1 MDISPTASVPH
12 RAALLADIQDH
23 VGPCSTDLNAFVLQG
38 NVLSV
43 AAGRLSFVFGLKGPS
58 LAVDTACSSSIVS
71 THMSRS
77 AIASGAIGA
86 AAACGVQFTAAFLVS
101 GLFNSA
107 GMLAPDG
114 RCKTLDAAANG
125 YVRGEARGV
134 LVLEGVGPGGGPGVA
149 VIGSAVNQDGRSS
162 SLTAPNG
169 PSQQAVIR
177 QSLRGTAV
185 TPAEVAV
192 LQMHGTG
199 TGLGDPIEVG
209 AAAAVFRRA
218 HAGEGGGAPLV
229 LEAVKT
235 SVGHSETAAGVI
247 ALAQPLEGLVRMCTA
262 EIMHLV
268 ALNPY
273 IQGVIHSADIAAG
286 GAGAGMR
293 MPRQD
298 AAQVSAGP
306 AGGGGGGGSAGG
318 TSGFAFQGTNGHA
331 VLQALAAGARGGAH
345 RGVAG
350 ARSSLAVTD
359 RQRFWVVPETH
370 ALLTSV
376 HASPPDRCVAQAALS
391 ARRDCDMWDH
401 RVMNR
406 ALFPGAGFMV
416 WMKPPCLE
424 VISTR

>member
-1 MDISPTASVPH
+1 MSDAHVLRPLPH
-12 RAALLADIQDH
+12 
-23 VGPCSTDLNAFVLQG
+23 
-38 NVLSV
+38 
-43 AAGRLSFVFGLKGPS
+43 
-58 LAVDTACSSSIVS
+58 
-71 THMSRS
+71 
-77 AIASGAIGA
+77 
-86 AAACGVQFTAAFLVS
+86 
-101 GLFNSA
+101 
-107 GMLAPDG
+107 
-114 RCKTLDAAANG
+114 G

-134 LVLEGVGPGGGPGVA
+134 LVLEGVGSSGGGGPGPGGGPGVA
-149 VIGSAVNQDGRSS
+149 VIGTAVNQDGRSS

-192 LQMHGTG
+192 LQMQGTG

-209 AAAAVFRRA
+209 AAAAVFWRA
-218 HAGEGGGAPLV
+218 PLGEGGGAPLV
-229 LEAVKT
+229 LEAIKT
-235 SVGHSETAAGVI
+235 MVGHAETAAGVT
-247 ALAQPLEGLVRMCTA
+247 ALAQPLEGLVRMCTGA
-262 EIMHLV
+262 IMHLV

-273 IQGVIHSADIAAG
+273 IQGVIHSADIAVG

-293 MPRQD
+293 MPRQG

-306 AGGGGGGGSAGG
+306 AGGGGGGGGSAGG

-331 VLQALAAGARGGAH
+331 VMQALAAGARGGAH

-376 HASPPDRCVAQAALS
+376 HASPPDCCVAQATLS

-416 WMKPPCLE
+416 WIKSPSLE
-424 VISTR
+424 LIATLWRTRGAGSNSGASLIRIHAEASCC